1 MAYSS
6 MKKIINAKNTEYDR
20 GAVTAQRYLIWKEQQ
35 MKKLD
40 VFLACDRITD
50 DEYTELVGMF
60 RNVEAE

>member
-6 MKKIINAKNTEYDR
+6 MKKIITAKNAEYDR
-20 GAVTAQRYLIWKEQQ
+20 GAVTPQRYLVWQEQQ
-35 MKKLD
+35 MRKLD

-60 RNVEAE
+60 RDVEA

>member
-6 MKKIINAKNTEYDR
+6 MKKIITAKNAEYDR
-20 GAVTAQRYLIWKEQQ
+20 GAVSAERYLIWKDQQ
-35 MKKLD
+35 MRKLD

-60 RNVEAE
+60 RNVTAE

>member
-6 MKKIINAKNTEYDR
+6 MKKIINAKNAEYDR
-20 GAVTAQRYLIWKEQQ
+20 GAVTAQRYLIWQEQQ